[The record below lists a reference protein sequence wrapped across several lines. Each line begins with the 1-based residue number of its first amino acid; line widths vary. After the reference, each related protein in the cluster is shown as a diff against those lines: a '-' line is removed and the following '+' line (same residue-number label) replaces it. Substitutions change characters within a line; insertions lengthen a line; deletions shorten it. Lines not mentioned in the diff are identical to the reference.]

1 LVGSQGSRAG
11 IDELAARF
19 EACTIPAA
27 EWTHEAH
34 LIVGLW
40 HIDRYGADEAL
51 VRLRSGIRRLN
62 ESQGGVNSATDGYH
76 ETITAAY
83 VQLLAQY
90 LASCPD
96 DLHLGD
102 RVARFLTSPLAA
114 KRALSAFYST
124 ELLLSTTARAC
135 WVEPDLA
142 PITAARW
149 TNGGTF
155 TP

>member
-1 LVGSQGSRAG
+1 MGSEGPRPG

-19 EACTIPAA
+19 EACAIPAA

-40 HIDRYGADEAL
+40 HVDRYGADEAL
-51 VRLRSGIRRLN
+51 VRLRSGIRGLN

-90 LASCPD
+90 LDMCPD
-96 DLHLGD
+96 DLSLVD
-102 RVARFLTSPLAA
+102 RTARLLECPLADW
-114 KRALSAFYST
+114 L
-124 ELLLSTTARAC
+124 ARQQ
-135 WVEPDLA
+135 VPFVGR
-142 PITAARW
+142 P
-149 TNGGTF
+149 
-155 TP
+155 